1 MTTPAKQLSRL
12 LASTRCHIMPCCW
25 DALSA
30 RLIEQAGYDFTF
42 MSGFAVS
49 AARTGEPDTGLIS
62 FGEMI
67 DQGRNICS
75 AVAIPVIGD
84 GDTGYGNALNV
95 RRTVGQYAKAGFA
108 GVMIED
114 QISPK
119 RCGHVKGKQ
128 VVERKE
134 ALTRVRAAVDQREA
148 GSDILIVART
158 DARGPLG
165 LEEALWRARAF
176 ADLGADILFV
186 EAPQTEKELARIPET
201 VGGLHMANMIVG
213 GATPMVP
220 RRQLES
226 MGYRIAAY
234 PLTVLGAAIEAI
246 QAALSALRGNDGP
259 REGPAFA
266 DIKRIVGFDDYQAM
280 EARYAE
286 DKGRADSG

>member
-1 MTTPAKQLSRL
+1 MTTAAKQLSRL
-12 LASTRCHIMPCCW
+12 LANTRCHMMPCCW

-84 GDTGYGNALNV
+84 GDTCYGNALNV
-95 RRTVGQYAKAGFA
+95 RRTVAQYAKAGFA

-119 RCGHVKGKQ
+119 RCGHVKGKE
-128 VVERKE
+128 VVGRKE

-186 EAPQTEKELARIPET
+186 EAPQTEKELAMIPEK
-201 VGGLHMANMIVG
+201 VGGLHMANMIAG
-213 GATPMVP
+213 GATPVVP
-220 RRQLES
+220 PRQLES

-234 PLTVLGAAIEAI
+234 PLTLLGAAIEAI
-246 QAALSALRGNDGP
+246 QAALSVLRDDGGQG
-259 REGPAFA
+259 EGPAFA

-286 DKGRADSG
+286 DKRKNR

>member
-1 MTTPAKQLSRL
+1 
-12 LASTRCHIMPCCW
+12 MPCCW

-75 AVAIPVIGD
+75 AVTLPVIGD

-95 RRTVGQYAKAGFA
+95 RRTVAQYAKAGFA

-114 QISPK
+114 QLGPK
-119 RCGHVKGKQ
+119 RCGHVNGKQ
-128 VVERKE
+128 VVDREE
-134 ALTRVRAAVDQREA
+134 ALTRIRAAVDQREA

-165 LEEALWRARAF
+165 FEEALWRAQAF
-176 ADLGADILFV
+176 ADLGADILFI
-186 EAPQTEKELARIPET
+186 EAPQSEKELAAIPEK
-201 VGGLHMANMIVG
+201 VRGLHMANMIAG
-213 GATPMVP
+213 GATPVVP
-220 RRQLES
+220 PRQLES
-226 MGYRIAAY
+226 MGFRIAAY
-234 PLTVLGAAIEAI
+234 PLTALGAAIAAI
-246 QAALSALRGNDGP
+246 QESLSVLRKNGEP
-259 REGPAFA
+259 RDGPAFA
-266 DIKRIVGFDDYQAM
+266 DIKRIVGFDEYQAM
-280 EARYAE
+280 EARYSE
-286 DKGRADSG
+286 DKRENR

>member
-1 MTTPAKQLSRL
+1 MTTPAKQLSQL

-75 AVAIPVIGD
+75 GVAIPVIGD

-95 RRTVGQYAKAGFA
+95 RRTVAQYAKAGFA

-134 ALTRVRAAVDQREA
+134 ALTRIRAAVDQREA

-186 EAPQTEKELARIPET
+186 EAPQSEKELAAIPET
-201 VGGLHMANMIVG
+201 VGGLHMANMIAG
-213 GATPMVP
+213 GATPVVP
-220 RRQLES
+220 PRQLES

-259 REGPAFA
+259 GEGPAFA
-266 DIKRIVGFDDYQAM
+266 DIRRIVGFDDYQAM

-286 DKGRADSG
+286 DKRESR